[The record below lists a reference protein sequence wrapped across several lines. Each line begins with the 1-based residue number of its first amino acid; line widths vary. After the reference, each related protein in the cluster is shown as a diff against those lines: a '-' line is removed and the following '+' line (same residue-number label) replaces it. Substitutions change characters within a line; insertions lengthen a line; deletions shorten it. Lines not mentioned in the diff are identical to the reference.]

1 MAATRNRSSRYIDIS
16 VSLCSIQTMIMAL
29 SPRPCLRLNID
40 SVPAPLRPLLWV
52 LRNVNSLLPS
62 AVFGDFRAEHLHHH
76 TMKEA
81 KHQACAAGS
90 SPRGHIHAWQV
101 VKIRNSLLPSLDFS
115 HILAG
120 PGPRT
125 RRPPVTGA
133 ITPKRA
139 RQTHNPKEITVPVHS
154 TR

>member
-1 MAATRNRSSRYIDIS
+1 MAGLRNRSSRYIDIS
-16 VSLCSIQTMIMAL
+16 GPLCSIQPMIIAP
-29 SPRPCLRLNID
+29 SPRPCLCLNTD
-40 SVPAPLRPLLWV
+40 SVPAPLRLIFWL
-52 LRNVNSLLPS
+52 LRNVNTLLPS
-62 AVFGDFRAEHLHHH
+62 VVFRDFGAEPFGHD
-76 TMKEA
+76 TTTEA

-101 VKIRNSLLPSLDFS
+101 VKIRNSLLPSADFS

-120 PGPRT
+120 PGPRA
-125 RRPPVTGA
+125 RRLPVTGA

-139 RQTHNPKEITVPVHS
+139 HQTHNPKEITVPVHS